1 MLLPWDRLNLL
12 RTQIQA
18 LTINYE
24 YRGEKHRHIR
34 RRECEDLILEF
45 LIDCYL
51 MGIADAREQLGSAD
65 MTDPSTDDMYETIY
79 RKIEGKT
86 FADRVRDYAETGD
99 EEAIMRVAETESERD
114 FNEGGLREAQRLG
127 AVNKTWHTMLDE
139 RVRDT
144 HSYLEGM
151 TVGITDEF
159 YTYDGDHA
167 KAPGGFIS
175 AENNCGCRCRLS
187 YSL

>member
-24 YRGEKHRHIR
+24 YRGEKHRHIQ

-51 MGIADAREQLGSAD
+51 LGIADAREQLGSAD

-99 EEAIMRVAETESERD
+99 EEAIMRVAATDGHRVFNDSSLNTAVKVGATE
-114 FNEGGLREAQRLG
+114 
-127 AVNKTWHTMLDE
+127 KTWNCMF
-139 RVRDT
+139 VNSRDT
-144 HSYLEGM
+144 HMYLHGT
-151 TVGITDEF
+151 TVPIDAEF
-159 YTYDGDHA
+159 YTFKGNHA
-167 KAPGGFIS
+167 QYPGQFGV
-175 AENNCGCRCRLS
+175 AEEDVNCNCWLTFR
-187 YSL
+187 